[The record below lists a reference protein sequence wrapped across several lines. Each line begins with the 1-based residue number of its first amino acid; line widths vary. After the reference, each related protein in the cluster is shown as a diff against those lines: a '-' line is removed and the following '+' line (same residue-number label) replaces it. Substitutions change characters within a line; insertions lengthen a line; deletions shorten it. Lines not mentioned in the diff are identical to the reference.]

1 MFKNFQKNLQ
11 KTLEEQKM
19 KRRNKVWAWI
29 HEQDSKVTTQTM
41 EGQDVVFIVGSFSSF
56 FFTAQQ
62 NKIKQLPC
70 YVYKKSYLKSEMLM
84 TQMCCESALSVGW
97 E

>member
-1 MFKNFQKNLQ
+1 MFKIFQKNSQ

-19 KRRNKVWAWI
+19 KRGNKVWAWI

-56 FFTAQQ
+56 FFYSTT
-62 NKIKQLPC
+62 
-70 YVYKKSYLKSEMLM
+70 E
-84 TQMCCESALSVGW
+84 
-97 E
+97 